1 MSWCRRLAVVAA
13 LGLLAP
19 GAGTG
24 TASPARTATTVA
36 AADLQARPAPSKRKR
51 VTAKTGKKK
60 VVKRSTR
67 RKARGPIARRAAT
80 RRTQVA
86 TGGNMPKGFAW
97 PPSAAMIAEGHT
109 CTARL
114 DQLGVVWKP
123 AAATERVA
131 TPIVVPSMMFGG
143 VKVVSWFRKPPFVM
157 DCHLAVGVATF
168 AKDLYDLGVR
178 EVQFSRIYGY
188 TNVRVGGV
196 TKTALSRH
204 ALGLAMDVRAIYDA
218 DGREAL
224 VARDYNL
231 DDPLLL
237 RVETFLNDS
246 GGFRTV
252 LTPKNDPLSHHDHFH
267 IEVAVEYGE

>member
-1 MSWCRRLAVVAA
+1 MMSWCRRLAVVAA

-19 GAGTG
+19 GPT
-24 TASPARTATTVA
+24 TAAPARTAPTLA
-36 AADLQARPAPSKRKR
+36 AADVQARPAPSKRTR
-51 VTAKTGKKK
+51 VTAKTRKKKK

-67 RKARGPIARRAAT
+67 RRARGTIARRAAT
-80 RRTQVA
+80 RPSHVS
-86 TGGNMPKGFAW
+86 TGGNMPKGWAW
-97 PPSAAMIAEGHT
+97 PPSAAMIAEGHA

-114 DQLGVVWKP
+114 DELGVIWKP
-123 AAATERVA
+123 AAATERVP
-131 TPIVVPSMMFGG
+131 TPIVVPSMTFGG
-143 VKVVSWFRKPPFVM
+143 IKVVSWFRKPPFVM
-157 DCHLAVGVATF
+157 DCHLAVGLATF

-188 TNVRVGGV
+188 TNVRVNGV
-196 TKTALSRH
+196 TKHALSRH
-204 ALGLAMDVRAIYDA
+204 ALGLAMDVRSIVDA

-237 RVETFLNDS
+237 RVEAFLNDS

-252 LTPKNDPLSHHDHFH
+252 LTPKNDPISHHDHFH
-267 IEVAVEYGE
+267 VEVAVEFGP